1 MKENKGKCWFSSF
14 CRSLYHK
21 PLCFGRIMNHV
32 LPLPA
37 CKKGD
42 LRRNCAYAV
51 LQSLFSGAIL
61 PAWNGEN
68 KAVPV
73 FSLQPI
79 PTSSCR
85 CAEALGRLK
94 ETEKSYLP
102 LGNSLSSFWRWEQQ
116 HPAATNGDVARHWA
130 LAWAFWGRWGFW
142 VWVFSFGLG
151 FWVCFF
157 CNTRELNVF
166 AIRLYCSCNL
176 WQLWM

>member
-21 PLCFGRIMNHV
+21 PLRFGRIMNHV

-37 CKKGD
+37 CQKGD

-51 LQSLFSGAIL
+51 LKALFSGAIP

-73 FSLQPI
+73 FSLQLI

-85 CAEALGRLK
+85 CAEALGRLE

-116 HPAATNGDVARHWA
+116 HPAATDGDVARHWA
-130 LAWAFWGRWGFW
+130 LAGLFGFVGGFGCGFFFWFCGLFL
-142 VWVFSFGLG
+142 VF
-151 FWVCFF
+151 
-157 CNTRELNVF
+157 F
-166 AIRLYCSCNL
+166 ATQGN
-176 WQLWM
+176 